1 MENLK
6 MVSSEISCRVYV
18 IFIKTFFSSLLKGDS
33 ETWRNSFKVSY
44 KIKVFL
50 QQGSPFTHNG
60 HTDKHRRFVSL
71 RTILPLFFSRHVFIV
86 VCPYNVTIT
95 FFNRWNQN
103 CHLATRIRSFKMFI
117 LLRYILRYV
126 FYWKFVVII
135 TCLKDK
141 GMKIEYAHV
150 FGKPIIFSLRITN
163 FFRILK

>member
-103 CHLATRIRSFKMFI
+103 CHLATHIRSFKMFI
-117 LLRYILRYV
+117 LLRYIKICFLLKIRGYHHLTKRQM
-126 FYWKFVVII
+126 YENRICSYIWKADYLF
-135 TCLKDK
+135 TSN
-141 GMKIEYAHV
+141 H
-150 FGKPIIFSLRITN
+150 
-163 FFRILK
+163 

>member
-1 MENLK
+1 MKVIRITIIHYVLSTMENLK

-18 IFIKTFFSSLLKGDS
+18 IFIKTFFSSLLKGDF

-117 LLRYILRYV
+117 LLRYIKICFL
-126 FYWKFVVII
+126 
-135 TCLKDK
+135 LKIRGYHHLTK
-141 GMKIEYAHV
+141 
-150 FGKPIIFSLRITN
+150 R
-163 FFRILK
+163 